1 MMQYIDDP
9 LLILTQLINNKEYF
23 NKIMHHIKQE
33 YFEFELDRR
42 IFKFIK
48 SYSAHYS
55 EAPKPLIVKNALSKL
70 DITNDEHIQYVNEFV
85 ELIDKAEIIPLQ
97 PLLDKTELFI
107 KDMAL
112 KQAINQSISIYK
124 GETNEKPD
132 AIPEL
137 VKTALAV
144 SIEENHGQLYF
155 SREAA
160 EQRRKNYNN
169 PELKIPFLLNA
180 GNDVTNGGVSKQ
192 SLHCIAA
199 APNVG
204 KTAMLLSL
212 ASDYVET
219 GKNVLYVTC
228 EMSEDQI
235 GVRFD
240 ARFLNRETAE
250 IPKIDEEFYFEELE
264 KLESQY
270 GKLIIKGF
278 PTNELTALQLEVL
291 LDELYTTLD
300 FKPDVVL
307 VDYLGICSSYY
318 LKDRGN
324 IGTYYTKV
332 AEEFRACAQKKDFAL
347 WTAQQMTTDA
357 LDNTDPTLKHIGYGQ
372 GIAKTADMV
381 WFAIRTEELDSLGQ
395 ILIKQDKTR
404 YHKERVVRF
413 VIGFDFGRM
422 KFYNV
427 DSASIPMNIAVGKK
441 TQEEIKEISKQ
452 KISTA
457 FNDIGKKKNIKV

>member
-1 MMQYIDDP
+1 MQYVDDP
-9 LLILTQLINNKEYF
+9 LLILTQMVNNKAYF
-23 NKIMHHIKQE
+23 NKIMHHITPN

-48 SYSAHYS
+48 TYSAHYG
-55 EAPKPLIVKNALSKL
+55 EAPNPLIIKNALSKL
-70 DITNDEHIQYVNEFV
+70 DLNNDEYVQYIDEFV
-85 ELIDKAEIIPLQ
+85 DLVDSGEIVPLE
-97 PLLDKTELFI
+97 PLLDKTSIFV

-112 KQAINQSISIYK
+112 KQAINKSISIYK
-124 GETNEKPD
+124 GEADEKPD
-132 AIPEL
+132 AIPDL

-144 SIEENHGQLYF
+144 SIEDSHGELYF

-160 EQRRKNYNN
+160 EKRRAAYNN
-169 PELKIPFLLNA
+169 PELKIRFALDACNE
-180 GNDVTNGGVSKQ
+180 VTNNGVGRK
-192 SLHCIAA
+192 SLHCIVAG
-199 APNVG
+199 PNVG

-212 ASDYVET
+212 ASDYVED

-228 EMSEDQI
+228 EMSEEQI

-240 ARFLNRETAE
+240 ARFLNKETAD
-250 IPKIDEEFYFEELE
+250 IPTLDEDFYYDKLSQ
-264 KLESQY
+264 LESKY
-270 GKLIIKGF
+270 GKLIIKEF
-278 PTNELTALQLEVL
+278 PTNELNAQRLEVL
-291 LDELYTTLD
+291 IDELYTTSD

-347 WTAQQMTTDA
+347 WTAQQMTTDS
-357 LDNTDPTLKHIGYGQ
+357 LDNTDPTLKNIGYGQ

-381 WFAIRTEELDSLGQ
+381 WFAIRTEELDNLGQ

-404 YHKERVVRF
+404 YHKQRVVRF
-413 VIGFDFGRM
+413 ILGFDFGRM

-427 DSASIPMNIAVGKK
+427 DKSSIPMDLAVGKK
-441 TQEEIKEISKQ
+441 TQEEVKEVNKQ
-452 KISTA
+452 KIGTA
-457 FNDIGKKKNIKV
+457 FNEIGKKSKSIKV